1 MVSRSPLPSAGLGIE
16 IDRSVR
22 LADEGHVLVGGCPPR
37 AARLSAE
44 QVSTLIRWLSGAV
57 TGGADEGLLARG
69 LVRAGLAHPRPRSPV
84 PTDNVEVAVVG
95 RAGPTALGTTLDHLV
110 RHHPRLRPVVV
121 GATGTEA
128 RAARDRG
135 ARVVPGPAGGVEA
148 RATALRLRSA
158 DLVALVEAG
167 TRPAAGWLEAALG
180 HFTDPAVAAVVPRVL
195 SDRSHC
201 LGHAQMTVAAV
212 AAGRAGADRGADPAP
227 VLPWG
232 HGTPEQGRPGPAN
245 EHTDPLRPV
254 PVLVLRGAVAD
265 LDPGLGAAAELDLLW
280 RLADD
285 GWSVRY
291 EPRSRVWAPPTTG
304 LGDYLRACFTSG
316 AVAGPL
322 ARRHG
327 RRAAGPEL
335 SRAGAAGLAL
345 AASGLPGAALAAGA
359 LGGASVMG
367 TLMAGARTPLSDAAR
382 LAGLDLAHTVRT
394 GTHAVRTAWW
404 PLAAAA
410 AVGGA
415 AVWAR
420 GRRFGG
426 PATGPG
432 RVDRAGRA
440 GRIAVT
446 AGAAL
451 VLPHV
456 ASWHRGRGAALTG
469 PVTWTVLGM
478 AGDAARSL
486 GTWWGMAQAR
496 SPAPLVPRFRPAAVS
511 GPVPAARRTG
521 RSARTRVR
529 PEGKRGSRPPVSTA

>member
-1 MVSRSPLPSAGLGIE
+1 MVSRSPLSPGPGIE
-16 IDRSVR
+16 IDRAVR
-22 LADEGHVLVGGCPPR
+22 LADEGHVLLGGCPPR
-37 AARLSAE
+37 AVRLSPE
-44 QVSTLIRWLSGAV
+44 QVSTLIRWLSGSV
-57 TGGADEGLLARG
+57 PGGADEGLLARG
-69 LVRAGLAHPRPRSPV
+69 LVRAGLAHPRPLSPGPADTV
-84 PTDNVEVAVVG
+84 DVAVVG
-95 RAGPTALGTTLDHLV
+95 QAGPTALGATLDHLA
-110 RHHPRLRPVVV
+110 RHHPNLRPVVV
-121 GATGTEA
+121 GATGPDA

-135 ARVVPGPAGGVEA
+135 ARVVPGPAGGAGA
-148 RATALRLRSA
+148 RAAALRLCSA

-167 TRPAAGWLEAALG
+167 TRPAAGWLDTALG
-180 HFTDPAVAAVVPRVL
+180 HFRDPLVAAVVPRVL
-195 SDRSHC
+195 ADRSHC
-201 LGHAQMTVAAV
+201 LGHMRMTVAAV
-212 AAGRAGADRGADPAP
+212 AESRAGADRGADPAP

-254 PVLVLRGAVAD
+254 PALVLRRAASD

-280 RLADD
+280 RLAGG

-291 EPRSRVWAPPTTG
+291 EPRSRMWAPPTTG
-304 LGDYLRACFTSG
+304 LGGYLRACFTSG

-327 RRAAGPEL
+327 RRAVGPEL
-335 SRAGAAGLAL
+335 SLAGAVGLAL
-345 AASGLPGAALAAGA
+345 AASGRPGAALLAGA
-359 LGGASVMG
+359 LGGASVVG
-367 TLMAGARTPLSDAAR
+367 ELRAGARTPLPEAVR

-394 GTHAVRTAWW
+394 GAHAARTAWW

-415 AVWAR
+415 AVRSR
-420 GRRFGG
+420 GTRS
-426 PATGPG
+426 G
-432 RVDRAGRA
+432 RSGRSPVRA
-440 GRIAVT
+440 GRIAAV

-486 GTWWGMAQAR
+486 GAWWGVAGSG
-496 SPAPLVPRFRPAAVS
+496 SPAPLVPRIRPTAVA
-511 GPVPAARRTG
+511 GPVPVVRGRDRPARAWGRPTG
-521 RSARTRVR
+521 EARPQGVVSA
-529 PEGKRGSRPPVSTA
+529 S